1 LLRAISGTLNNLLR
15 SPSRGL
21 TVLEIPTYSTVCADF
36 RAPAGRNPASLATVI
51 RRFQRSRIDAA
62 QSHDTLYDQNPV
74 QAMSSLSP
82 SQKRYLRG
90 LAHNLKPVILTGNKG
105 VTPALLKEFSAAL
118 DQHELVKVKLGDDR
132 DERKVHIAELGEAAG
147 AELVQSIGRVACFY
161 RRNEEKPKLALP
173 R

>member
-1 LLRAISGTLNNLLR
+1 
-15 SPSRGL
+15 
-21 TVLEIPTYSTVCADF
+21 
-36 RAPAGRNPASLATVI
+36 
-51 RRFQRSRIDAA
+51 
-62 QSHDTLYDQNPV
+62 
-74 QAMSSLSP
+74 MSLSP

-90 LAHNLKPVILTGNKG
+90 LAHSLKPVILTGNKG

-132 DERKVHIAELGEAAG
+132 DERKAHIAELGDGAK

-161 RRNEEKPKLALP
+161 RRNEDKPKLALP

>member
-1 LLRAISGTLNNLLR
+1 M
-15 SPSRGL
+15 P
-21 TVLEIPTYSTVCADF
+21 
-36 RAPAGRNPASLATVI
+36 
-51 RRFQRSRIDAA
+51 
-62 QSHDTLYDQNPV
+62 
-74 QAMSSLSP
+74 LSP

-105 VTPALLKEFSAAL
+105 VTPAVIKELFNAL
-118 DQHELVKVKLGDDR
+118 DQHELVKVRLGDDR
-132 DERKVHIAELGEAAG
+132 NERKSQIVELGEAAK

>member
-1 LLRAISGTLNNLLR
+1 M
-15 SPSRGL
+15 P
-21 TVLEIPTYSTVCADF
+21 
-36 RAPAGRNPASLATVI
+36 
-51 RRFQRSRIDAA
+51 
-62 QSHDTLYDQNPV
+62 
-74 QAMSSLSP
+74 LSP

-90 LAHNLKPVILTGNKG
+90 LAHSLKPVILTGNKG

-132 DERKVHIAELGEAAG
+132 NERKAHIAELGEGAK

-161 RRNEEKPKLALP
+161 RRNEETPKLALP